1 MKRTVLFLATILIVL
16 LAGLL
21 LTSFQA
27 PKADNPQTA
36 VMTAPLPASLDKL
49 FPPQAEQP
57 VFLFKMLG
65 MATPLTGIVVD
76 LFENDL
82 ENARANYEKFKM
94 NYLELSKLVPEW
106 EKYYPL
112 EPVNRLG
119 SALTIGDPAQVMPAF
134 EQVGKV
140 CSNCHNNT
148 MPRVQYK
155 YHWGDFQGITIEDP
169 LTGQEVSFQQFMQ
182 FLDVSFTG
190 ISVNMEQ
197 GQIDNARKQLQGFR
211 ARFEAMEEICMN
223 CHDTE
228 RFYYVDETV
237 EAMIDKL
244 EEALNA
250 SPVDPKKVG
259 MISQGIGMENCFK
272 CHLVHVPAAVAQINS
287 VK

>member
-1 MKRTVLFLATILIVL
+1 MKRAVLFLATILIVL

-27 PKADNPQTA
+27 SKKDKPQSSDIT
-36 VMTAPLPASLDKL
+36 VPLPASLDKL

-65 MATPLTGIVVD
+65 MATPFTGIIVD

-82 ENARANYEKFKM
+82 ENAKDNFEKFKA
-94 NYLELSKLVPEW
+94 NYTELSKLVPEW
-106 EKYYPL
+106 EKYFPI
-112 EPVNRLG
+112 EPVDKLG
-119 SALTIGDPAQVMPAF
+119 RTLISGDPAQVMPAY

-140 CSNCHNNT
+140 CSNCHNMN

-155 YHWGDFQGITIEDP
+155 YHWGDFQAITIEDP
-169 LTGQEVSFQQFMQ
+169 LTRQVVSFQQFMQ
-182 FLDVSFTG
+182 FLDVSYTG
-190 ISVNMEQ
+190 ISVNMNQ

-211 ARFEAMEEICMN
+211 ARFEAMEETCMN

-228 RFYYVDETV
+228 RLYYVDETV
-237 EAMIDKL
+237 EAMIDEL

-272 CHLVHVPAAVAQINS
+272 CHLVHVPAAVAQMIS